1 MKVINERTAQIKV
14 KRSYDKANQWAKAT
28 VTECKTIYLV
38 TIQILGYSLPSVL
51 EWKISKNA
59 AANMF
64 EAAMKIAG
72 KAYINGNL

>member
-1 MKVINERTAQIKV
+1 MKIMNERTAQIKV

-51 EWKISKNA
+51 EWKISKKEA
-59 AANMF
+59 PNMLV
-64 EAAMKIAG
+64 AAMKIAER
-72 KAYINGNL
+72 AYINGNL

>member
-1 MKVINERTAQIKV
+1 MQVINERTAQIKV
-14 KRSYDKANQWAKAT
+14 KRSYDKANQWARAT

-51 EWKISKNA
+51 EWKISKKE
-59 AANMF
+59 AANML
-64 EAAMKIAG
+64 EAAMKIAE

>member
-14 KRSYDKANQWAKAT
+14 KRSYDTANQWAKAT

-51 EWKISKNA
+51 EWKISKKE
-59 AANMF
+59 AANML
-64 EAAMKIAG
+64 EATMKIAEN
-72 KAYINGNL
+72 AYISGNL